1 MRKMLTR
8 LVFLIVIFAFLFCMG
23 SLFIS
28 GSDTSETEDIVNKES
43 TPVNKAIDYS
53 ELNKQK
59 YLPPQVFAE
68 VEETEQVSDTYIL
81 QTDEESIIVLCKMV
95 WGEARGCSAM
105 QQAGCVWCVLNRVDS
120 DDPFYPDD
128 IIEVVTQQYQFCGY
142 NPGYPVEPEIRELV
156 EDVLTRWEKEMDGE
170 ENVGRVL
177 PQEYLWFTGDG
188 VRNYFRD
195 AYSGKFNVWDWSL
208 ENPYE

>member
-28 GSDTSETEDIVNKES
+28 GSDASETKDIVNKES
-43 TPVNKAIDYS
+43 TPVNKTIDYS

-120 DDPFYPDD
+120 DDPFYPND
-128 IIEVVTQQYQFCGY
+128 IIGVVTQQYQFCGY

-156 EDVLTRWEKEMDGE
+156 EDVLIRWEKEKAGE

-188 VRNYFRD
+188 VRNHFRD
-195 AYSGKFNVWDWSL
+195 AYSGQFNVWDWSL